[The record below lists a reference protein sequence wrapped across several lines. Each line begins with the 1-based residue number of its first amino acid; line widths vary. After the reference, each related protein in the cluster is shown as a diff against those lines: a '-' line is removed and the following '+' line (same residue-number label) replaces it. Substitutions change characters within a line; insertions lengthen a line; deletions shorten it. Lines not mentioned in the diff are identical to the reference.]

1 MAAGTWGPTPTPRTL
16 APLPGW
22 HAPAVGQEWQDSHP
36 IGAPANETDA
46 QRAARVQAD
55 LMAQYNTA
63 GRGRDAPQATAA
75 QAGAA
80 SSASYSPY
88 ASERAPG
95 AQQAAFSPYSAA
107 TASPAQ
113 QVEMTRLG
121 QAALVGM
128 PSLGVERSAGV
139 QVGEAQRAPNVNVGY
154 TPGAAV
160 GSASMAVTNLA
171 PQWATNPMDMEAA
184 RIGEMQR
191 AAAVEAQ
198 GGSLGSN
205 DQLRARQMSLLDYL
219 EGSAKGTN
227 GPSAAEMQF
236 QRNLDKSISAQHA
249 QAAQARGTGTITANL
264 TAGHN
269 IAELTGEGA
278 AQSAMLRAQEQQQ
291 ARAQLLAGLES
302 TRGQDISVAGLQQ
315 QLSIANSQL
324 QTATNQF
331 NAGQINQAQLA
342 QAQLQQQAAQTNLQK
357 NTSMSQFNTG
367 LEAQRQRDQAGLRTQ
382 VELANAD
389 IQTRAGL
396 QMQQIAAQRN
406 QLQAQIDMQG
416 GMFNADQANQMQRL
430 QAQMEQANNQ
440 FNAGQGNQVGIARA
454 QIGTQVGIANAGAK
468 NSFAQQQAALNSNE
482 RLANMG
488 AENQMSMFNVG
499 QQNAAG
505 MQNSQLGAQVG
516 MFNTGQTNQTNQ
528 FNTGQANQVG
538 MFNAGQ
544 SSQVGMFNAGQTNET
559 GRYNAGLQNQ
569 VNLQN
574 SDAQLRQQAQDD
586 ARRNNLMN
594 QYLAA
599 SGQQM
604 NANQFNASTDEQRK
618 RRALDMIANGV
629 QQAGTLGAI
638 FAVSDERAKT
648 DIKPLYS
655 DERGKAKAKLLDSVG
670 GSAESG
676 DDVGQLL
683 DNLKAYKFRYKDTS
697 ETGTAPGERYGIMA
711 QDLEKSP
718 MGASIVIDD
727 GGRKKIDT
735 AQAVGVLLAAMAR
748 QNQKIKK
755 LEKR

>member
-1 MAAGTWGPTPTPRTL
+1 MGFLSGVNVPGLTLTGPWQSGTEAQRAEEILQRQQGT
-16 APLPGW
+16 
-22 HAPAVGQEWQDSHP
+22 
-36 IGAPANETDA
+36 TDA
-46 QRAARVQAD
+46 QRSAEAQAR
-55 LMAQYNTA
+55 LMDQYNQATP
-63 GRGRDAPQATAA
+63 RTAPQATAA

-88 ASERAPG
+88 TSERAPG
-95 AQQAAFSPYSAA
+95 AQQAAFSPYSAV

-128 PSLGVERSAGV
+128 PSLGVERSANV
-139 QVGEAQRAPNVNVGY
+139 QVGEAQRAPDVRVGY
-154 TPGAAV
+154 TPQSAIGT
-160 GSASMAVTNLA
+160 ASMAQTYLA
-171 PQWATNPMDMEAA
+171 PQWAASPMDVDAA

-198 GGSLGSN
+198 GGSLQGS
-205 DQLRARQMSLLDYL
+205 DELRARQMSLLDYL

-249 QAAQARGTGTITANL
+249 QAAQARGTGTITAGL
-264 TAGHN
+264 TANHN

-278 AQSAMLRAQEQQQ
+278 ANSAILRAQEQQQ

-302 TRGQDISVAGLQQ
+302 TRGQDIGVAGLQQ
-315 QLSIANSQL
+315 QLSIANAQL

-331 NAGQINQAQLA
+331 NAGQINEGQLA
-342 QAQLQQQAAQTNLQK
+342 QAQLAQQAALANMQK
-357 NTSMSQFNTG
+357 NASMSQFNTG
-367 LEAQRQRDQAGLRTQ
+367 LEAQRLRDQAGMRTQ

-396 QMQQIAAQRN
+396 QTQQIAAQRN
-406 QLQAQIDMQG
+406 QLQAQIDAQG
-416 GMFNADQANQMQRL
+416 GMFNADQANQMMRL

-454 QIGTQVGIANAGAK
+454 QIGTQVGIANAGAR

-488 AENQMSMFNVG
+488 AENQMSMFNTG
-499 QQNAAG
+499 QTNAAG

-516 MFNTGQTNQTNQ
+516 MFNTGQTNNMNQ

-544 SSQVGMFNAGQTNET
+544 SSQVGMFNAGQANET

-569 VNLQN
+569 TNLQN
-574 SDAQLRQQAQDD
+574 SDMLLRQQAQDD

-599 SGQQM
+599 SGMQM
-604 NANQFNASTDEQRK
+604 NANQFNASTDAQK
-618 RRALDMIANGV
+618 RQQNLALVGGLLS
-629 QQAGTLGAI
+629 AGGGLGA
-638 FAVSDERAKT
+638 AALVSDERMKT
-648 DIKPLYS
+648 DVKPLYS
-655 DERGKAKAKLLDSVG
+655 DERGKAKARLLDSVG
-670 GSAESG
+670 GSKDESG

-683 DNLKAYKFRYKDTS
+683 DNLKAYKFRYKDAS
-697 ETGTAPGERYGIMA
+697 EPGTAPGERYGIMA

-718 MGASIVIDD
+718 MGASIVVDD